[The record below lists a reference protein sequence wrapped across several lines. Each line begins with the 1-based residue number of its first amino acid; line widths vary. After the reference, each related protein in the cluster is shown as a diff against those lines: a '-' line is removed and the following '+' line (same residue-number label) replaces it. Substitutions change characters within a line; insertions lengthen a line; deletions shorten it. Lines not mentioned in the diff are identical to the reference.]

1 MAIEQKQINYAREID
16 DVVWLLVSLV
26 KDIKAGKSIPE
37 VVAGSVSSLV
47 AALNGLDQLDDEI
60 AANKQVAYQTIGF
73 RVGELTAA
81 ILEKKA

>member
-26 KDIKAGKSIPE
+26 KDIKAGKTIPE

-60 AANKQVAYQTIGF
+60 AANKQVAFQTIGY
-73 RVGELTAA
+73 RVGELAGA
-81 ILEKKA
+81 ILEKKV